1 MQEQTGS
8 IAEGPA
14 EETAGS
20 RKTADHFTKQVADN
34 KPAKASNR
42 KGKKENEGGKRKMKV
57 AAFSAKCPYEIGDKI
72 QVIKEIH
79 TGGRKQYMTEPAT
92 ITDIACTHYLK
103 SGEVHFT
110 YELDGSGAYIPFVT
124 AQEAGLTR

>member
-1 MQEQTGS
+1 MGGIT
-8 IAEGPA
+8 EGPA
-14 EETAGS
+14 AETAGS
-20 RKTADHFTKQVADN
+20 RKAAADSEKQVADN

-57 AAFSAKCPYEIGDKI
+57 AAFSAKCPYEIGEKI

-79 TGGRKQYMTEPAT
+79 IGGRKQYMKEHAT

-110 YELDGSGAYIPFVT
+110 YELDGSGAYIPFAT

>member
-8 IAEGPA
+8 IAKGPA

-20 RKTADHFTKQVADN
+20 RKTADHSTKQVADN